1 MNKKPFILHKL
12 NSLKN
17 IAMQSCYVIMEKTK
31 IHIGIINI
39 IRFLIVLMEGVHMN
53 KYIGFSSIIIGI
65 LNLYFSFSMEFNTN
79 LFVVFAVSIIGILL
93 SVLALTKFKTK
104 LLGIIGLILNA
115 WPIVYFM
122 LLCLIVG

>member
-1 MNKKPFILHKL
+1 
-12 NSLKN
+12 
-17 IAMQSCYVIMEKTK
+17 
-31 IHIGIINI
+31 
-39 IRFLIVLMEGVHMN
+39 MN
-53 KYIGFSSIIIGI
+53 KYIGFSTIIIGI

-79 LFVVFAVSIIGILL
+79 LFVMFAVSIIGILL

-104 LLGIIGLILNA
+104 LLGVIGLVLNV

>member
-1 MNKKPFILHKL
+1 
-12 NSLKN
+12 
-17 IAMQSCYVIMEKTK
+17 
-31 IHIGIINI
+31 
-39 IRFLIVLMEGVHMN
+39 MN

>member
-1 MNKKPFILHKL
+1 
-12 NSLKN
+12 
-17 IAMQSCYVIMEKTK
+17 
-31 IHIGIINI
+31 
-39 IRFLIVLMEGVHMN
+39 MN
-53 KYIGFSSIIIGI
+53 KYIGFSTIIIGI

-79 LFVVFAVSIIGILL
+79 LFVMFAVSIIGILL

>member
-1 MNKKPFILHKL
+1 
-12 NSLKN
+12 
-17 IAMQSCYVIMEKTK
+17 MEKTK

-39 IRFLIVLMEGVHMN
+39 IMFLIVLMEGVHMN

-79 LFVVFAVSIIGILL
+79 LFVMFAVSIIGILL

-122 LLCLIVG
+122 LLCLVVG

>member
-1 MNKKPFILHKL
+1 
-12 NSLKN
+12 
-17 IAMQSCYVIMEKTK
+17 
-31 IHIGIINI
+31 
-39 IRFLIVLMEGVHMN
+39 MN

-79 LFVVFAVSIIGILL
+79 LFVMFAVSIIGILL

-104 LLGIIGLILNA
+104 LLGVIGLVLNV

-122 LLCLIVG
+122 LLCLVVG

>member
-1 MNKKPFILHKL
+1 
-12 NSLKN
+12 
-17 IAMQSCYVIMEKTK
+17 
-31 IHIGIINI
+31 
-39 IRFLIVLMEGVHMN
+39 
-53 KYIGFSSIIIGI
+53 
-65 LNLYFSFSMEFNTN
+65 MEFNTN
-79 LFVVFAVSIIGILL
+79 LFVMFAVSIIGILL

>member
-1 MNKKPFILHKL
+1 
-12 NSLKN
+12 
-17 IAMQSCYVIMEKTK
+17 
-31 IHIGIINI
+31 
-39 IRFLIVLMEGVHMN
+39 MN

-79 LFVVFAVSIIGILL
+79 LFVMFAVSIIGILL

>member
-1 MNKKPFILHKL
+1 
-12 NSLKN
+12 
-17 IAMQSCYVIMEKTK
+17 
-31 IHIGIINI
+31 
-39 IRFLIVLMEGVHMN
+39 MN

-79 LFVVFAVSIIGILL
+79 LFVMFAVSIIGILL

-122 LLCLIVG
+122 LLCLVVG